1 MKIALIGYGKM
12 GKEIEKVAVARGHEI
27 VSIIDVDNQDD
38 FNSEA
43 FKSADVAIEFPNPM
57 VAYDNYMKTFA
68 AGVKLV
74 SGSTGWMD
82 KHGDEVKELCTKGGK
97 TLFWSSNFSLGV
109 AIFSAVNK
117 YLAKIMNN
125 FPAYEVSMTETHHIH
140 KLDAP
145 SGTAITLA
153 EGILENMNRKSK
165 WVKGTMVAPDGTVSG
180 TSECAVKGR
189 CLVFILSA
197 MTLRRTA
204 SQLPMMPRIGRGL
217 PWELFWRRN
226 IHPGMK
232 GY

>member
-1 MKIALIGYGKM
+1 
-12 GKEIEKVAVARGHEI
+12 
-27 VSIIDVDNQDD
+27 
-38 FNSEA
+38 
-43 FKSADVAIEFPNPM
+43 
-57 VAYDNYMKTFA
+57 
-68 AGVKLV
+68 
-74 SGSTGWMD
+74 
-82 KHGDEVKELCTKGGK
+82 
-97 TLFWSSNFSLGV
+97 
-109 AIFSAVNK
+109 
-117 YLAKIMNN
+117 MNN

-180 TSECAVKGR
+180 TSECAENEFPVNSIREGR

-197 MTLRRTA
+197 MTLRRIA

-232 GY
+232 DY

>member
-1 MKIALIGYGKM
+1 
-12 GKEIEKVAVARGHEI
+12 
-27 VSIIDVDNQDD
+27 
-38 FNSEA
+38 
-43 FKSADVAIEFPNPM
+43 
-57 VAYDNYMKTFA
+57 
-68 AGVKLV
+68 
-74 SGSTGWMD
+74 
-82 KHGDEVKELCTKGGK
+82 
-97 TLFWSSNFSLGV
+97 
-109 AIFSAVNK
+109 
-117 YLAKIMNN
+117 MNN

-180 TSECAVKGR
+180 TSECAENEFPVNSIREGE
-189 CLVFILSA
+189 VFGIH
-197 MTLRRTA
+197 TIRYDLRRTA